1 MTMRS
6 TVSTTAP
13 WTERG
18 GALSE
23 HAPAM
28 DVLDRIDA
36 ACRRVPGRIAHR
48 SEDRTLTY
56 AELRRRSDALAA
68 SIVSRLPGDRSPIV
82 VVGHKEPEVLIGLLG
97 VAKSGVP
104 YVPLDS
110 SLPRARIE
118 RTIAAARSGLVLTP
132 ERVRELSAGDE
143 PPPPRRRNGDD
154 PFYVIFTSGSTGDP
168 KGVVITGACLES
180 FVDWMLDEQRF
191 GEDHEVFLN
200 QAPFSFDLSV
210 MDLYLCL
217 STGGTLVSV
226 TADEVASPKRLY
238 RMLAA
243 CGVTVWVSTPSFA
256 RLCLAE
262 RSFDE
267 TMLPALRRFLFC
279 GETLPPDVAASLLE
293 RFPRAEVWNT
303 YGPTEA
309 TCATTSVRVD
319 RELAAREGPLPV
331 GRTKPG
337 TRILIVGDDGAPAP
351 AGSRGEIVIAGPN
364 VSVGYLGRA
373 DLTTQAFFELDGI
386 RAYRTGDQGR
396 FEGDMLYFEGRR
408 DDQVKLHG
416 YRIELGDVEANL
428 RGLEG
433 VREAVV
439 LPVLKDGVPDSL
451 AAFVVLE
458 GGSAGE
464 SPTQVA
470 SALRAA
476 LRDRLPVYMLPRRV
490 ELVESLPTNL
500 NGKIDRRR
508 LAEMLR

>member
-1 MTMRS
+1 
-6 TVSTTAP
+6 
-13 WTERG
+13 
-18 GALSE
+18 
-23 HAPAM
+23 M
-28 DVLDRIDA
+28 DVLERIDA
-36 ACRRVPGRIAHR
+36 VCRRIPGRVAHR
-48 SEDRTLTY
+48 SEDRALTY

-68 SIVSRLPGDRSPIV
+68 SIARRLSGEPLPIV
-82 VVGHKEPEVLIGLLG
+82 VVGHKEPEMLIGLLG
-97 VAKSGVP
+97 VAKAGVP

-118 RTIAAARSGLVLTP
+118 RTIAAARAGLVLTP
-132 ERVRELSAGDE
+132 ERIRELAAADD
-143 PPPPRRRNGDD
+143 PAPPRRSGGAD
-154 PFYVIFTSGSTGDP
+154 PFYVIFTSGSTGEP

-191 GEDHEVFLN
+191 DEDGEVFLN

-210 MDLYLCL
+210 MDLYPCL

-226 TADEVASPKRLY
+226 TADDVANPKRLY

-243 CGVTVWVSTPSFA
+243 SGVTVWVSTPSFA

-267 TMLPALRRFLFC
+267 AMLPALRRFLFC
-279 GETLPPDVAASLLE
+279 GETLSPDVASSLLD
-293 RFPRAEVWNT
+293 RFPGAEVWNT

-319 RELAAREGPLPV
+319 RALLAREGPLPV

-337 TRILIVGDDGAPAP
+337 TRILVVGEEGTPAP

-364 VSVGYLGRA
+364 VSVGYLGRPDSSA
-373 DLTTQAFFELDGI
+373 QAFFELDGV

-396 FEGDMLYFEGRR
+396 FEGDMLFFEGRS

-416 YRIELGDVEANL
+416 YRVELGDVEANL
-428 RGLEG
+428 RALAR

-458 GGSAGE
+458 GGAAGE
-464 SPTQVA
+464 SPAQVM
-470 SALRAA
+470 SALRAE

-490 ELVESLPTNL
+490 ELVDALPTNL
-500 NGKIDRRR
+500 NGKTDRRR

>member
-1 MTMRS
+1 
-6 TVSTTAP
+6 
-13 WTERG
+13 
-18 GALSE
+18 
-23 HAPAM
+23 M

-36 ACRRVPGRIAHR
+36 ACRRAPDRIAHR
-48 SEDRTLTY
+48 SSGRTLAY
-56 AELRRRSDALAA
+56 AELRRRSDALAGE
-68 SIVSRLPGDRSPIV
+68 IVRQFPGDGSPIA
-82 VVGHKEPEVLIGLLG
+82 VVGHKEPEMLIGLLG
-97 VAKSGVP
+97 VAKAGRP

-118 RTIAAARSGLVLTP
+118 RTIAAARATLVLTP
-132 ERVRELSAGDE
+132 ERVRELANGED
-143 PPPPRRRNGDD
+143 PAPPRRTGSDD

-168 KGVVITGACLES
+168 KGVVITGGCLES
-180 FVDWMLDEQRF
+180 FVDWVLSEQRF
-191 GEDHEVFLN
+191 AEDREVFLN

-226 TADEVASPKRLY
+226 TADEIASPKHLY
-238 RMLAA
+238 RKLAA
-243 CGVTVWVSTPSFA
+243 SGVSVWVSTPSFA

-262 RSFDE
+262 RSFGE

-279 GETLPPDVAASLLE
+279 GETLPPDVASSLLD

-319 RELAAREGPLPV
+319 RALLAREAPLPV

-337 TRILIVGDDGAPAP
+337 TRILVVADDGSPTP

-364 VSVGYLGRA
+364 VGIGYLGRP
-373 DLTTQAFFELDGI
+373 DLTAQAFFQLDGV

-396 FEGDMLYFEGRR
+396 FEGEMLFFDGRV
-408 DDQVKLHG
+408 DHQVKLHG
-416 YRIELGDVEANL
+416 YRVELGDVEANL
-428 RGLEG
+428 RGLAR

-439 LPVLKDGVPDSL
+439 LPVLRDGVPDSL
-451 AAFVVLE
+451 AAFVVLD
-458 GGSAGE
+458 GGSAG
-464 SPTQVA
+464 SPAEVA
-470 SALRAA
+470 SALRAE

-490 ELVESLPTNL
+490 EIVDSLPTNL

-508 LAEMLR
+508 LAEMLE